1 MPRPLKKQLADSDVK
16 FADVDDEDNESGYIT
31 SVNSKNVVFP
41 TLELRKGVNCFN
53 SLEKVVFLSDQFAP
67 EPTLK
72 SICKCSH
79 CRDSSC
85 KQPRCIPL
93 HSFGLGVLTA
103 DCLPIALSKNDG
115 SEFAMLH
122 AGWKGLL
129 SGVIESTLTSFTKSC
144 SDVSAWIG
152 PSISQKNYEVGND
165 LYESFIDKDDG
176 SESNFIEKGNDKWL
190 FSLHG
195 EAKRI
200 LGKYDINVDVSSE
213 CTFESESLFSYRRD
227 QTENRILSI
236 IWRNE

>member
-1 MPRPLKKQLADSDVK
+1 MGPDFLKPKVPLGEKIHCVSFTKEYFYKKNISPEKSQILKVFTKFEDIPIQYMNQVHGNNLETIFSHSTLPINETDSL
-16 FADVDDEDNESGYIT
+16 FSST
-31 SVNSKNVVFP
+31 SNI
-41 TLELRKGVNCFN
+41 
-53 SLEKVVFLSDQFAP
+53 A
-67 EPTLK
+67 
-72 SICKCSH
+72 
-79 CRDSSC
+79 
-85 KQPRCIPL
+85 
-93 HSFGLGVLTA
+93 LGVLTA

-129 SGVIESTLTSFTKSC
+129 SGVIESTLTSFTKGC

-176 SESNFIEKGNDKWL
+176 SESNFIVKGNDKWL

>member
-1 MPRPLKKQLADSDVK
+1 MGPDFLKPIAPLGDKIQCLSFTKDYFYKNNISPEKSRILKVFSKFKDIPIQYMDQVHGNKLETILSHSSLPIDETDSLFSSTSNLA
-16 FADVDDEDNESGYIT
+16 
-31 SVNSKNVVFP
+31 
-41 TLELRKGVNCFN
+41 
-53 SLEKVVFLSDQFAP
+53 
-67 EPTLK
+67 
-72 SICKCSH
+72 
-79 CRDSSC
+79 
-85 KQPRCIPL
+85 
-93 HSFGLGVLTA
+93 LGVLTA
-103 DCLPIALSKNDG
+103 DCLPIALSKKDG

-129 SGVIESTLTSFTKSC
+129 SGVIESTLTSFTKGC

-165 LYESFIDKDDG
+165 LYESFVNKDDE
-176 SESNFIEKGNDKWL
+176 SESSFKEKGYDKWL

-200 LGKYDINVDVSSE
+200 LGKYNINVDLYSV

>member
-1 MPRPLKKQLADSDVK
+1 MGPDFLKPIAPLGDKIQCLSFTKDYFYKNNISSEKSQILKVFTK
-16 FADVDDEDNESGYIT
+16 FEDIPIQYMDQVHGN
-31 SVNSKNVVFP
+31 K
-41 TLELRKGVNCFN
+41 
-53 SLEKVVFLSDQFAP
+53 LEKIF
-67 EPTLK
+67 
-72 SICKCSH
+72 SH
-79 CRDSSC
+79 SSLPIDETDSLFSSTSN
-85 KQPRCIPL
+85 L
-93 HSFGLGVLTA
+93 ALGVLTA
-103 DCLPIALSKNDG
+103 DCLPIALSKKDG

-129 SGVIESTLTSFTKSC
+129 SGVIESTLTSFTKGC

-165 LYESFIDKDDG
+165 LYESFVNKDDE
-176 SESNFIEKGNDKWL
+176 SESNFKEKGYDKWL

-200 LGKYDINVDVSSE
+200 LGKYNINVDLSSV

-227 QTENRILSI
+227 HTENRILSI

>member
-1 MPRPLKKQLADSDVK
+1 MGPDFLKPIAPLGDKIQCLSFTKDYFYKNNISSEKSQILKVFTK
-16 FADVDDEDNESGYIT
+16 FEDIPIQYMDQVHGN
-31 SVNSKNVVFP
+31 K
-41 TLELRKGVNCFN
+41 
-53 SLEKVVFLSDQFAP
+53 LEKIF
-67 EPTLK
+67 
-72 SICKCSH
+72 SH
-79 CRDSSC
+79 SSLPIDETDSLFSSTSN
-85 KQPRCIPL
+85 L
-93 HSFGLGVLTA
+93 ALGVLTA
-103 DCLPIALSKNDG
+103 DCLPIALSKKDG

-129 SGVIESTLTSFTKSC
+129 SGVIESTLTSFTKDC

-165 LYESFIDKDDG
+165 LYESFVKKDDE
-176 SESNFIEKGNDKWL
+176 SESNFKEKGYDKWL

-200 LGKYDINVDVSSE
+200 LGKYNINVDLSSV

-236 IWRNE
+236 IWRNK

>member
-1 MPRPLKKQLADSDVK
+1 MLRDFLNPIAPLGDKIQCISFTKDYFYKNNISPEKSRILKVFTKFEDIPIQYMDQVHGNKLETILSHSSLPINETDSLFSSTSNLA
-16 FADVDDEDNESGYIT
+16 
-31 SVNSKNVVFP
+31 
-41 TLELRKGVNCFN
+41 
-53 SLEKVVFLSDQFAP
+53 
-67 EPTLK
+67 
-72 SICKCSH
+72 
-79 CRDSSC
+79 
-85 KQPRCIPL
+85 
-93 HSFGLGVLTA
+93 LGVLTA
-103 DCLPIALSKNDG
+103 DCLPIALSKKDG

-129 SGVIESTLTSFTKSC
+129 SGVIESTLTSFTKGC

-165 LYESFIDKDDG
+165 LYESFVNKDDE
-176 SESNFIEKGNDKWL
+176 SESNFKEKGYDKWL

-200 LGKYDINVDVSSE
+200 LGKYNINVDLSSV

>member
-1 MPRPLKKQLADSDVK
+1 MGPDFLKPKVPLGEKIHCVSFTKEYFYKKNISPEKSQILKVFTKFEDIPIQYMNQVHGNNLETIFSHSTLPINETDSL
-16 FADVDDEDNESGYIT
+16 FSST
-31 SVNSKNVVFP
+31 SNI
-41 TLELRKGVNCFN
+41 
-53 SLEKVVFLSDQFAP
+53 A
-67 EPTLK
+67 
-72 SICKCSH
+72 
-79 CRDSSC
+79 
-85 KQPRCIPL
+85 
-93 HSFGLGVLTA
+93 LGVLTA

-129 SGVIESTLTSFTKSC
+129 SGVIESTLTSFTKGC

-165 LYESFIDKDDG
+165 LYESFVKKDDE
-176 SESNFIEKGNDKWL
+176 SESNFKEKGYDKWL

-200 LGKYDINVDVSSE
+200 LGKYNINVDLSSV

-236 IWRNE
+236 IWRNK

>member
-1 MPRPLKKQLADSDVK
+1 MGPDLLKPKAPLGEKIQCVSFTEDYFYKNNISSEKSQILKVFTKFEDIPIQYMNQVHGNNLETIFSHSSLPIDETDSL
-16 FADVDDEDNESGYIT
+16 FSST
-31 SVNSKNVVFP
+31 SNI
-41 TLELRKGVNCFN
+41 
-53 SLEKVVFLSDQFAP
+53 A
-67 EPTLK
+67 
-72 SICKCSH
+72 
-79 CRDSSC
+79 
-85 KQPRCIPL
+85 
-93 HSFGLGVLTA
+93 LGVLTA

-129 SGVIESTLTSFTKSC
+129 SGVIESTLTSFTKGW

-176 SESNFIEKGNDKWL
+176 SESNFIEKGYDKWL

>member
-1 MPRPLKKQLADSDVK
+1 MGPDFLKPIAPLGDKIQCLSFTKDYFYKNNISSEKSQILKVFTK
-16 FADVDDEDNESGYIT
+16 FEDIPIQYMDQVHGN
-31 SVNSKNVVFP
+31 K
-41 TLELRKGVNCFN
+41 
-53 SLEKVVFLSDQFAP
+53 LEKIF
-67 EPTLK
+67 
-72 SICKCSH
+72 SH
-79 CRDSSC
+79 SSLPIDETDSLFSSTSN
-85 KQPRCIPL
+85 L
-93 HSFGLGVLTA
+93 ALGVLTA
-103 DCLPIALSKNDG
+103 DCLPIALSKKDG

-129 SGVIESTLTSFTKSC
+129 SGVIESTLTSFTKGC

-165 LYESFIDKDDG
+165 LYESFVNKDDE
-176 SESNFIEKGNDKWL
+176 SESNFKEKGYDKWL

-200 LGKYDINVDVSSE
+200 LGKYNINVDLSSV

>member
-1 MPRPLKKQLADSDVK
+1 MGPDFLKPKAPLGEKIQCLSFTKDYFYKNNISPEKSRILKVFTKFEDIPIQYMNQVHGNRLETIFSHSSFPIDETDSLFSSTSNLA
-16 FADVDDEDNESGYIT
+16 
-31 SVNSKNVVFP
+31 
-41 TLELRKGVNCFN
+41 
-53 SLEKVVFLSDQFAP
+53 
-67 EPTLK
+67 
-72 SICKCSH
+72 
-79 CRDSSC
+79 
-85 KQPRCIPL
+85 
-93 HSFGLGVLTA
+93 LGVLTA
-103 DCLPIALSKNDG
+103 DCRPIALSKNDG
-115 SEFAMLH
+115 SEFAILH

-129 SGVIESTLTSFTKSC
+129 SGVIESTLTTFTKGC

-152 PSISQKNYEVGND
+152 PSISLKNYEVGND

-176 SESNFIEKGNDKWL
+176 SESNFIEKGHGKWL

-200 LGKYDINVDVSSE
+200 LDKYDINADFSSE

>member
-1 MPRPLKKQLADSDVK
+1 MGPDFLKPIAPLGDKIQCLSFTKDYFYKNNISSEKSQILKVFTK
-16 FADVDDEDNESGYIT
+16 FEDIPIQYMDQVHGN
-31 SVNSKNVVFP
+31 K
-41 TLELRKGVNCFN
+41 
-53 SLEKVVFLSDQFAP
+53 LEKIF
-67 EPTLK
+67 
-72 SICKCSH
+72 SH
-79 CRDSSC
+79 SSLPIDETDSLFSSTSN
-85 KQPRCIPL
+85 L
-93 HSFGLGVLTA
+93 ALGVLTA
-103 DCLPIALSKNDG
+103 DCLPIALSKKDG

-129 SGVIESTLTSFTKSC
+129 SGVIESTLTSFTKGC

-152 PSISQKNYEVGND
+152 PSISLKNYEVGND
-165 LYESFIDKDDG
+165 LYESFMNKDDG
-176 SESNFIEKGNDKWL
+176 SESNFIGKGHDKWL

-200 LGKYDINVDVSSE
+200 LGKYDINVDFSSE

>member
-1 MPRPLKKQLADSDVK
+1 MGPDFLKPIVPLGDKIQCLSFTKDYFYKNNISPEKSRILKVFTKFEDIPIQYMDQVHGNKLEIILSHSSLPIDETDSLFSSTSNLA
-16 FADVDDEDNESGYIT
+16 
-31 SVNSKNVVFP
+31 
-41 TLELRKGVNCFN
+41 
-53 SLEKVVFLSDQFAP
+53 
-67 EPTLK
+67 
-72 SICKCSH
+72 
-79 CRDSSC
+79 
-85 KQPRCIPL
+85 
-93 HSFGLGVLTA
+93 LGVLTA

-115 SEFAMLH
+115 SEFAILH

-129 SGVIESTLTSFTKSC
+129 SGVIESTLTSFTKGC

-165 LYESFIDKDDG
+165 LYESFVKKDDE
-176 SESNFIEKGNDKWL
+176 SESNFKEKGYGKWL

-200 LGKYDINVDVSSE
+200 LGKYNINVDLSSV

-227 QTENRILSI
+227 HTENRILSI

>member
-1 MPRPLKKQLADSDVK
+1 MGPDFLKPIAPLGDKIQCLSLTKDYFYKNNISPEKSQILKVFTKFEDIPIQYMDQVHGNKLETILSHSSLPTDETDSLFSSTSNLA
-16 FADVDDEDNESGYIT
+16 
-31 SVNSKNVVFP
+31 
-41 TLELRKGVNCFN
+41 
-53 SLEKVVFLSDQFAP
+53 
-67 EPTLK
+67 
-72 SICKCSH
+72 
-79 CRDSSC
+79 
-85 KQPRCIPL
+85 
-93 HSFGLGVLTA
+93 LGVLTA
-103 DCLPIALSKNDG
+103 DCLPIALSKKDG

-129 SGVIESTLTSFTKSC
+129 SGVIESTLSSFTKGC

-165 LYESFIDKDDG
+165 LYESFVNKDDE
-176 SESNFIEKGNDKWL
+176 SESNFKEKGYDKWL

-200 LGKYDINVDVSSE
+200 LGKYNINVDLSSV

-227 QTENRILSI
+227 HTENRILSI

>member
-1 MPRPLKKQLADSDVK
+1 MGPDFLKPKVPLGEKIHCVSFTKGYFNKKNISTEKSQILKDFTQFEDIPIQYMNQVHGNKLETIFSHSSFPIDETDSLFSSTSNLA
-16 FADVDDEDNESGYIT
+16 
-31 SVNSKNVVFP
+31 
-41 TLELRKGVNCFN
+41 
-53 SLEKVVFLSDQFAP
+53 
-67 EPTLK
+67 
-72 SICKCSH
+72 
-79 CRDSSC
+79 
-85 KQPRCIPL
+85 
-93 HSFGLGVLTA
+93 LGVLTA

-115 SEFAMLH
+115 SEFAILH

-129 SGVIESTLTSFTKSC
+129 SGVIESTLTTFTKGC

-152 PSISQKNYEVGND
+152 PSISLKNYEVGND

-176 SESNFIEKGNDKWL
+176 SESNFIEKGHGKWL

-200 LGKYDINVDVSSE
+200 LGKYDINADFSSE

>member
-1 MPRPLKKQLADSDVK
+1 MGPDFLKPKVPLGKKIHCVSFTKEYFYKKNISTEKSQILKDFTQFEDIPIQYMNQVHGNKLETIFSHSSFPIDETDSLFSSTSNLA
-16 FADVDDEDNESGYIT
+16 
-31 SVNSKNVVFP
+31 
-41 TLELRKGVNCFN
+41 
-53 SLEKVVFLSDQFAP
+53 
-67 EPTLK
+67 
-72 SICKCSH
+72 
-79 CRDSSC
+79 
-85 KQPRCIPL
+85 
-93 HSFGLGVLTA
+93 LGVLTA

-115 SEFAMLH
+115 SEFAILH

-129 SGVIESTLTSFTKSC
+129 SGVIESTLTTFTKGC

-152 PSISQKNYEVGND
+152 PSISLKNYEVGND

-176 SESNFIEKGNDKWL
+176 SESNFIEKGHGKWL

-200 LGKYDINVDVSSE
+200 LGKYDINADFSLE

>member
-1 MPRPLKKQLADSDVK
+1 MGPDSLKPIAPLGDKIQCLSFTKDYFYKNNISSEKSQILKVFTK
-16 FADVDDEDNESGYIT
+16 FEDIPIQYMDQVHGN
-31 SVNSKNVVFP
+31 K
-41 TLELRKGVNCFN
+41 
-53 SLEKVVFLSDQFAP
+53 LEKIF
-67 EPTLK
+67 
-72 SICKCSH
+72 SH
-79 CRDSSC
+79 SSLPIDETDSLFSSTSN
-85 KQPRCIPL
+85 L
-93 HSFGLGVLTA
+93 ALGVLTA
-103 DCLPIALSKNDG
+103 DCLPIALSKKDG

-129 SGVIESTLTSFTKSC
+129 SGVIESTLTSFTKGC

-165 LYESFIDKDDG
+165 LYESFVKKDDE
-176 SESNFIEKGNDKWL
+176 SESNFKEKGYDKWL

-200 LGKYDINVDVSSE
+200 LGKYNINVDLSSV

-227 QTENRILSI
+227 HTENRILSI

>member
-1 MPRPLKKQLADSDVK
+1 MGPDFLKPKTPLGEKIQCVSFTEDYFYKNNISSEKSQILKVFTKFEDIPIQYMNQVHGNNLETIFSHSSLPIDETDSL
-16 FADVDDEDNESGYIT
+16 FSST
-31 SVNSKNVVFP
+31 SNI
-41 TLELRKGVNCFN
+41 
-53 SLEKVVFLSDQFAP
+53 A
-67 EPTLK
+67 
-72 SICKCSH
+72 
-79 CRDSSC
+79 
-85 KQPRCIPL
+85 
-93 HSFGLGVLTA
+93 LGVLTA

>member
-1 MPRPLKKQLADSDVK
+1 MGPDFLKPKVPIGEKIHCVSFTKEYFNKKNISTEKSQILKDFTQFEDIPIQYMNQVHGNNLETIFSHSSLPIDETDSL
-16 FADVDDEDNESGYIT
+16 FSST
-31 SVNSKNVVFP
+31 SNI
-41 TLELRKGVNCFN
+41 
-53 SLEKVVFLSDQFAP
+53 A
-67 EPTLK
+67 
-72 SICKCSH
+72 
-79 CRDSSC
+79 
-85 KQPRCIPL
+85 
-93 HSFGLGVLTA
+93 LGVLTA

-129 SGVIESTLTSFTKSC
+129 SGVIESTLTSFTKGC
-144 SDVSAWIG
+144 SDMSAWIG

-176 SESNFIEKGNDKWL
+176 SESNFIEKGYDKWL

-200 LGKYDINVDVSSE
+200 LGKYDINVDISSE

>member
-1 MPRPLKKQLADSDVK
+1 MGPDLLKPKAPLGEKIQCVSFTEDYFYKNNISSEKSQILKVFTK
-16 FADVDDEDNESGYIT
+16 FEDIPIQYMNQVHG
-31 SVNSKNVVFP
+31 
-41 TLELRKGVNCFN
+41 N
-53 SLEKVVFLSDQFAP
+53 SLETIFFHSSLPID
-67 EPTLK
+67 ET
-72 SICKCSH
+72 
-79 CRDSSC
+79 DSLFSSTSN
-85 KQPRCIPL
+85 IA
-93 HSFGLGVLTA
+93 LGVLTA

-129 SGVIESTLTSFTKSC
+129 SGVIESTLTSFTKGC

-152 PSISQKNYEVGND
+152 PSISLKNYEVGND
-165 LYESFIDKDDG
+165 LYESFINKDDG
-176 SESNFIEKGNDKWL
+176 SESNFIEKDHDKWL

-200 LGKYDINVDVSSE
+200 LGKYDINADFSSE

>member
-1 MPRPLKKQLADSDVK
+1 MSPLLIFNNISPEKSQILKVFTKFEDIPIQYMDQVHGNKLETILSHSSLPTDETDSLFSSTSNLA
-16 FADVDDEDNESGYIT
+16 
-31 SVNSKNVVFP
+31 
-41 TLELRKGVNCFN
+41 
-53 SLEKVVFLSDQFAP
+53 
-67 EPTLK
+67 
-72 SICKCSH
+72 
-79 CRDSSC
+79 
-85 KQPRCIPL
+85 
-93 HSFGLGVLTA
+93 LGVLTA
-103 DCLPIALSKNDG
+103 DCLPIALSKKDG

-129 SGVIESTLTSFTKSC
+129 SGVIESTLSSFTKGC

-165 LYESFIDKDDG
+165 LYESFVNKDDE
-176 SESNFIEKGNDKWL
+176 SESNFKEKGYDKWL

-200 LGKYDINVDVSSE
+200 LGKYNINVDLSSV

-227 QTENRILSI
+227 HTENRILSI

>member
-1 MPRPLKKQLADSDVK
+1 MGPDFLKPIAPLGDKIQCVSFTKDYFYKNNISPEKSRILKVFTKFEDIPIQYMDQVHGNKLETILSHSSLPIDETDSLFSSTSNLA
-16 FADVDDEDNESGYIT
+16 
-31 SVNSKNVVFP
+31 
-41 TLELRKGVNCFN
+41 
-53 SLEKVVFLSDQFAP
+53 
-67 EPTLK
+67 
-72 SICKCSH
+72 
-79 CRDSSC
+79 
-85 KQPRCIPL
+85 
-93 HSFGLGVLTA
+93 LGVLTA
-103 DCLPIALSKNDG
+103 DCLPIALSKKDG

-129 SGVIESTLTSFTKSC
+129 SGVIESTLTSFTKGC

-165 LYESFIDKDDG
+165 LYESFVKKDDE
-176 SESNFIEKGNDKWL
+176 SESNFKEKGYDKWL

-200 LGKYDINVDVSSE
+200 LGKYNINVDLSSV

>member
-1 MPRPLKKQLADSDVK
+1 MGPDFLKPIAPLGDKIQCVSFTKDYFYKNNISPEKSRILKVFTKFEDIPIQYMDQVHGNKLEIILSHSSLPIDETDSLFSSTSNLA
-16 FADVDDEDNESGYIT
+16 
-31 SVNSKNVVFP
+31 
-41 TLELRKGVNCFN
+41 
-53 SLEKVVFLSDQFAP
+53 
-67 EPTLK
+67 
-72 SICKCSH
+72 
-79 CRDSSC
+79 
-85 KQPRCIPL
+85 
-93 HSFGLGVLTA
+93 LGVLTA
-103 DCLPIALSKNDG
+103 DCLPIALSKKDG

-129 SGVIESTLTSFTKSC
+129 SGVIESTLTSFTKGC

-165 LYESFIDKDDG
+165 LYESFVKKDDE
-176 SESNFIEKGNDKWL
+176 SESNFKEKGYGKWL

-200 LGKYDINVDVSSE
+200 LGKYDINVYLSSV

-227 QTENRILSI
+227 HTENRILSI

>member
-1 MPRPLKKQLADSDVK
+1 MGPDFLKPKVPLGEKIHCVSFTKEYFNKKNISTEKSQILKDFTQFEDIPIQYMNQVHGNKLETIFSHSSFPIDETDSLFSSTSNLA
-16 FADVDDEDNESGYIT
+16 
-31 SVNSKNVVFP
+31 
-41 TLELRKGVNCFN
+41 
-53 SLEKVVFLSDQFAP
+53 
-67 EPTLK
+67 
-72 SICKCSH
+72 
-79 CRDSSC
+79 
-85 KQPRCIPL
+85 
-93 HSFGLGVLTA
+93 LGVLTA

-115 SEFAMLH
+115 SEFAILH

-129 SGVIESTLTSFTKSC
+129 SGVIESTLTTFTKGC

-152 PSISQKNYEVGND
+152 PSISQKNYEVGKD

-176 SESNFIEKGNDKWL
+176 SESNFIEKGFDKWL

>member
-1 MPRPLKKQLADSDVK
+1 MGPDFLKPIAPLGDKIQCLSFTKDYFYKNNISSEKSRILKVFTKFEDIPIQYMDQVHGKKGEKIFSQSSLPIDETDSLVSSTSNLA
-16 FADVDDEDNESGYIT
+16 
-31 SVNSKNVVFP
+31 
-41 TLELRKGVNCFN
+41 
-53 SLEKVVFLSDQFAP
+53 
-67 EPTLK
+67 
-72 SICKCSH
+72 
-79 CRDSSC
+79 
-85 KQPRCIPL
+85 
-93 HSFGLGVLTA
+93 LGVLTA
-103 DCLPIALSKNDG
+103 DCLPIALSKKDG

-129 SGVIESTLTSFTKSC
+129 SGVIESTLTSFTKGC

-165 LYESFIDKDDG
+165 LYESFVNKDDE
-176 SESNFIEKGNDKWL
+176 SESNFKDKGYDKWL

-200 LGKYDINVDVSSE
+200 LGKYNINVDLSSV

-227 QTENRILSI
+227 HTENRILSI

>member
-1 MPRPLKKQLADSDVK
+1 MGPDFLKPKVPLGEKIHCVSFTKDYFYKKNISPEKSQILKVFTKFEDIPIQYMNQVHGNNLETIFSHSTLPINETDSL
-16 FADVDDEDNESGYIT
+16 FSST
-31 SVNSKNVVFP
+31 SNI
-41 TLELRKGVNCFN
+41 
-53 SLEKVVFLSDQFAP
+53 A
-67 EPTLK
+67 
-72 SICKCSH
+72 
-79 CRDSSC
+79 
-85 KQPRCIPL
+85 
-93 HSFGLGVLTA
+93 LGVLTA

-129 SGVIESTLTSFTKSC
+129 SGVIESTLTSFTKGC